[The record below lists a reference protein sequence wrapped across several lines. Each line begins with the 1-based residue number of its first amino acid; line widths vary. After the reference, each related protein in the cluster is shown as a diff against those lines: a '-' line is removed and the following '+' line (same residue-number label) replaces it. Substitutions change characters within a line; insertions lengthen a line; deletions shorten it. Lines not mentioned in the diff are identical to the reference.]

1 MHPLSRRG
9 CAPAWRA
16 GPGSRCSVPRPG
28 SRWLVEPCPG
38 HAAAGASVEVARR
51 AVLARL
57 EAALAAPVS
66 AATAVEL
73 DRIDP
78 VLLGPRDLLRRLV
91 LADRVAG
98 WAAAA
103 ASAALADYVGPD
115 PSHALAARSAS
126 PTSPTSP
133 ALTAGA
139 DVVAEAV
146 RAVRR
151 DLAGGD
157 AGIAAG
163 VAAGERQRRF
173 EVRVARQCSDDAAG
187 RDIAA
192 ARRLAAELR
201 PVRDSWAAGRTT
213 GRHAWV
219 LAERTAGADPAVT
232 AAVLQRLD
240 RRWETVSANQLGR
253 VVSAAL
259 CRLDPVGVAA
269 RARRARRHD
278 LGVAF
283 RALPDGLAQL
293 IATHR
298 VEDARAMMDRID
310 SDADALLAHRRGC
323 DPCAAAVPDEI
334 GPARA
339 AAHTA
344 LVLAP
349 DPDEST
355 TTLASAGSTAEGTDP
370 RDGSTPAGIDP
381 LDGAA
386 DAGPDTART
395 GSTRRTR
402 RQRSRRGELQV
413 VIDLA
418 SLLGLADNPALLG
431 GEPVPAQIAREL
443 AAACGSMRRLV
454 TDPVTGHLLDYGT
467 RVYLPDALK
476 TYVAARD
483 GTCRAPGCGQPAARC
498 QLDHVVAF
506 PHGPSTPGNAEMRCK
521 RDHDTKTEH
530 GLTIDRAHRRRHLPL
545 AHPPRPDRRH
555 PTAPLPPRPPTTPR
569 TALLSG
575 S

>member
-1 MHPLSRRG
+1 M
-9 CAPAWRA
+9 
-16 GPGSRCSVPRPG
+16 
-28 SRWLVEPCPG
+28 EPCPG

-66 AATAVEL
+66 AATGVEL

-78 VLLGPRDLLRRLV
+78 GLLGPRDLLRRLV

-115 PSHALAARSAS
+115 PSPR
-126 PTSPTSP
+126 PRRPPTSP
-133 ALTAGA
+133 ASLASTAGA

-232 AAVLQRLD
+232 AAVLDRLD

-323 DPCAAAVPDEI
+323 DPARPRSRTRSAR
-334 GPARA
+334 PAPPPTPRWSSPPTPTSPRPRSRHPRRGVTATRSADSPRRA
-339 AAHTA
+339 PT
-344 LVLAP
+344 
-349 DPDEST
+349 
-355 TTLASAGSTAEGTDP
+355 
-370 RDGSTPAGIDP
+370 RDGSTTAAHAPA
-381 LDGAA
+381 AA
-386 DAGPDTART
+386 R
-395 GSTRRTR
+395 SR
-402 RQRSRRGELQV
+402 RSRRGELQV

-443 AAACGSMRRLV
+443 ATACGSMRRLV

-476 TYVAARD
+476 AYVAARD

-498 QLDHVVAF
+498 QLDHVIAF
-506 PHGPSTPGNAEMRCK
+506 PHGPSTPANAEMRCK

-530 GLTIDRAHRRRHLPL
+530 GLTITEHTADGTCHWRTRHGQTGVT
-545 AHPPRPDRRH
+545 PPRPYLPDH
-555 PTAPLPPRPPTTPR
+555 PPPPEPPY
-569 TALLSG
+569 
-575 S
+575 